1 MNNDS
6 ILLKFRDLPTEILEK
21 DLGLSYRHIARRCYL
36 LSKKYS
42 DDITSANL
50 AREDVMSSQQKLRR
64 NLSNWVND
72 PKNLVNSK
80 GKYIGDKFGARITVC
95 MSSGVVIQDVET
107 FCRDVNNKNNR
118 ILGKNNNFI
127 FIKNEYSDL
136 NKENHDYVFST
147 LNVDA
152 IENSNIQYRTLKAY
166 KVKSSSLPSSDP
178 TSTMIKYSPNDTTSD
193 DNVTIVAGHK
203 LDLRTTRKEVIQAT
217 CGKYGYDSRISS
229 TNHPTHYVCKK
240 VKGKDD
246 RTFFIRLSYFQFPPA
261 TILDVA
267 AQSGNFTTLI
277 TALKATGLDKNL
289 STPGPYTILAPTD
302 AAFAKLPAGTV
313 EALLK
318 NLPTLTNILKY
329 HVVAGKKVAADVA
342 KLTTLATLFEG
353 KNVTISVQN
362 GKAFINNAQVT
373 VTDILVSNSVIH
385 VINAVLL
392 PPS

>member
-6 ILLKFRDLPTEILEK
+6 IVLKFRDLPNEILEK

-50 AREDVMSSQQKLRR
+50 ARDDVISSQQKLRR

-95 MSSGVVIQDVET
+95 MSSGVVIHDVET

-127 FIKNEYSDL
+127 FIKNEYYDL
-136 NKENHDYVFST
+136 NNENSDYVFSSLDT
-147 LNVDA
+147 DT

-166 KVKSSSLPSSDP
+166 KVKSSSLPSSDS
-178 TSTMIKYSPNDTTSD
+178 TSTIIKYSPNDTDSD
-193 DNVTIVAGHK
+193 DNVTIVSAHQMG
-203 LDLRTTRKEVIQAT
+203 LCTTRKEAIQAT

-229 TNHPTHYVCKK
+229 TNHPAHYVCKK
-240 VKGKDD
+240 VEGKDD
-246 RTFFIRLSYFQFPPA
+246 RVFFIRLSYFQFPPA
-261 TILDVA
+261 TIVDVA

-277 TALKATGLDKNL
+277 TALKATGLDKDL
-289 STPGPYTILAPTD
+289 STPGPFTVFAPTD
-302 AAFAKLPAGTV
+302 AAFAKLPPGTV
-313 EALLK
+313 AGLLSE
-318 NLPTLTNILKY
+318 LPKLADILTH
-329 HVVAGKKVAADVA
+329 HVVAGKKMAADVV
-342 KLTTLATLFEG
+342 KLTSLSTLAG
-353 KNVTISVQN
+353 KNVNVSVQN
-362 GKAFINNAQVT
+362 GKVYIKNAQVI
-373 VTDILVSNSVIH
+373 VTDIIASNGVIH
-385 VINAVLL
+385 VIDAVLI
-392 PPS
+392 PDVV

>member
-6 ILLKFRDLPTEILEK
+6 IILKFRDLPNEILEN
-21 DLGLSYRHIARRCYL
+21 DLGLSYRGIARRCHL

-50 AREDVMSSQQKLRR
+50 GRGDVVSNQQKLRR

-95 MSSGVVIQDVET
+95 MSSGVVIHDVET

-136 NKENHDYVFST
+136 NNENSDYVFST

-313 EALLK
+313 EALLE

-342 KLTTLATLFEG
+342 KLTTLPTLFEG

-385 VINAVLL
+385 VIDAVLL

>member
-1 MNNDS
+1 
-6 ILLKFRDLPTEILEK
+6 
-21 DLGLSYRHIARRCYL
+21 
-36 LSKKYS
+36 
-42 DDITSANL
+42 
-50 AREDVMSSQQKLRR
+50 
-64 NLSNWVND
+64 
-72 PKNLVNSK
+72 
-80 GKYIGDKFGARITVC
+80 
-95 MSSGVVIQDVET
+95 
-107 FCRDVNNKNNR
+107 
-118 ILGKNNNFI
+118 
-127 FIKNEYSDL
+127 
-136 NKENHDYVFST
+136 
-147 LNVDA
+147 
-152 IENSNIQYRTLKAY
+152 
-166 KVKSSSLPSSDP
+166 
-178 TSTMIKYSPNDTTSD
+178 MIKYSPNDTTSD

-313 EALLK
+313 EALLE

-342 KLTTLATLFEG
+342 KLTTLPTLFEG

-385 VINAVLL
+385 VIDAVLL